1 LSATYAQWLLWLE
14 KSAWAA
20 AIRQS
25 NWLYQWLEIGHI
37 AGIALLV
44 GAAFLFDLR
53 LLGNS
58 RFLPISGLARY
69 LLPWSR
75 RGLILIVPTGILL
88 FITNA
93 GALGQ
98 DPTFGLKMLL
108 LVLAGLNATVFHVL
122 TYPKVS
128 HWDVNQ
134 STPLKAKLAAVFSL
148 VLWTAIIACGRL
160 LAY

>member
-1 LSATYAQWLLWLE
+1 LTATYTEWLSWLE

-25 NWLYQWLEIGHI
+25 DWLYQALEIGHI
-37 AGIALLV
+37 TGIALLV
-44 GAAFLFDLR
+44 GAAFMFDLR

-58 RFLPISGLARY
+58 RFLPISGLAHY

-93 GALGQ
+93 KALGF
-98 DPTFGLKMLL
+98 DPTFGLKLVLL
-108 LVLAGLNATVFHVL
+108 ILAGLNATIFHAY
-122 TYPKVS
+122 TFPEVS
-128 HWDVNQ
+128 HWNVNQ
-134 STPLKAKLAAVFSL
+134 VAPLKVKLAAISSL
-148 VLWTAIIACGRL
+148 ILWTSVIACGRL

>member
-1 LSATYAQWLLWLE
+1 MTGSYTEWLTWLE
-14 KSAWAA
+14 KSSWAA
-20 AIRQS
+20 TIRQS

-37 AGIALLV
+37 TGIALLV

-58 RFLPISGLARY
+58 RFLPVTGLVRY

-75 RGLILIVPTGILL
+75 RGLILVVPTGILL

-93 GALGQ
+93 AALGH
-98 DPTFGLKMLL
+98 DPTFWLKMGLL
-108 LVLAGLNATVFHVL
+108 ILAGLNATIFHTITFTTV
-122 TYPKVS
+122 VR
-128 HWDVNQ
+128 WDVNR
-134 STPLKAKLAAVFSL
+134 STPPKAKLAAGFSL